1 MSRRA
6 EVQPTSSAELQKD
19 GREDRPT
26 ANAEPEDSREAPGP
40 GSHGGEPP
48 SIDEI
53 RLEAYYRYLQRDDG
67 NEDEIADWLEAESD
81 LRGRA
86 DARAHRRQGLQP

>member
-6 EVQPTSSAELQKD
+6 EVQPASSVELQTD

-26 ANAEPEDSREAPGP
+26 EHADPEESREAPGT
-40 GSHGGEPP
+40 GSHRGEPP

-53 RLEAYYRYLQRDDG
+53 RLEAYYRYLQRDNGD
-67 NEDEIADWLEAESD
+67 EDEIADWLQAESD

-86 DARAHRRQGLQP
+86 DADVH